1 MVKFQKISLQCFA
14 MFLQYLKKEVRD
26 KVYFLHA
33 HKHQSFL
40 QVDFNTLGRK
50 VCYKGILS
58 LLMGM
63 IKHPQSTQIIKF
75 AILVQYLKKKEVRD
89 GVHFLCVDKH

>member
-75 AILVQYLKKKEVRD
+75 AILVQYLKKKKKSETE
-89 GVHFLCVDKH
+89 FIFCV